1 MCEIG
6 VTEKF
11 LTAVKD
17 TGLNVAHWARAGVVE
32 GIFVIG
38 DKLWRTEEVNLLKNC
53 IVPLKT
59 MKLQKYNNLGITNAD
74 K

>member
-1 MCEIG
+1 M
-6 VTEKF
+6 
-11 LTAVKD
+11 
-17 TGLNVAHWARAGVVE
+17 NVAHWARAGVV
-32 GIFVIG
+32 GGTFVIG
-38 DKLWRTEEVNLLKNC
+38 DKLWRTEDVNLLTNC